1 MSALRH
7 KRIYLCG
14 VSFIQKLQDR
24 WKVDSP
30 IKVILILTVFALT
43 GSTVVYIKGY
53 VKPYF
58 QDYWWFDLLYYVAI
72 LPVYNL
78 ILLIYG
84 FIFGQFS
91 YFWEFEKR
99 FFARI
104 FKRNSKNS

>member
-43 GSTVVYIKGY
+43 GSTVVYVKGY

-58 QDYWWFDLLYYVAI
+58 KDYWWFDLLYYVAI

-91 YFWEFEKR
+91 YFW
-99 FFARI
+99 
-104 FKRNSKNS
+104 